1 MDLHLS
7 KAFSTEQW
15 KKQKEME
22 KDLGMEEV
30 GAFDL
35 PDIVVDDAIV
45 SGAVDSL
52 NNGQRTIFDEVM
64 KKIADGDSLPMFISG
79 TGNDVLVHQNKTNS
93 VSLQLG
99 PGRASSSKPSSSQ
112 RLISTVSEHAFW
124 LRPLDSLLSPSEDS
138 RCTLHSVSK
147 CRRAPSRQ

>member
-35 PDIVVDDAIV
+35 PDIVVDDASV

-79 TGNDVLVHQNKTNS
+79 TGNDVLAHQKKQIRYLCSWDREELPHQSHPARN
-93 VSLQLG
+93 
-99 PGRASSSKPSSSQ
+99 
-112 RLISTVSEHAFW
+112 
-124 LRPLDSLLSPSEDS
+124 D
-138 RCTLHSVSK
+138 
-147 CRRAPSRQ
+147 